1 MRHLLSD
8 VRFRTF
14 SSAAFALCFVLL
26 TACGPGRAQTG
37 DDDFGEAGTAI
48 REMRGISPKT
58 LEFVFDV
65 SGSMK
70 SDGNLRR
77 AREATITILREAARP
92 GDRVVLF
99 TFGADTRKVFDKVIQ
114 DGEDKAALINQVPSR
129 TDDGAGT
136 NIRKPHHESL
146 QIADANLPRDTAIVL
161 LTDSFNDEPK
171 PTDAAYPDYLNYY
184 TPGGQLTKYPKTP
197 ENRDYE
203 RLLAK
208 LLASGKL
215 HQYGIGIN
223 LDANGRPIERLPQAA
238 PPPSETSE
246 AVPAPQA
253 APQSPEKPSPVL
265 WISLCSVAVA
275 LAAAFVGFSSTK
287 PSVFRITGGP
297 SGTKDFNIK
306 SGQSVR
312 LGGDGATAAF
322 DAYPLS
328 GASAPVAHI
337 KAVRGQLV
345 LVPPVSTASAPNA
358 APPASAGT
366 PAPAAPPR
374 NQTEAARVYHNGLA
388 LEGETPLDFGD
399 EVRIAPAIAGSN
411 GRQFGPRVSLKN
423 KRPEK
428 GIEWE
433 RPDGAKGPKRN

>member
-1 MRHLLSD
+1 MRHLPALPA
-8 VRFRTF
+8 VRLCALFF
-14 SSAAFALCFVLL
+14 PLLFACLL
-26 TACGPGRAQTG
+26 AACGPGWAQTG
-37 DDDFGEAGTAI
+37 EDDFGEAGTVI
-48 REMRGISPKT
+48 REMRGLSPKT

-184 TPGGQLTKYPKTP
+184 TPGGQLTKYPKTA

-238 PPPSETSE
+238 PPPSETSDT
-246 AVPAPQA
+246 APAPQA

-399 EVRIAPAIAGSN
+399 EVRIALPSQAATGGSLA
-411 GRQFGPRVSLKN
+411 REFRLK
-423 KRPEK
+423 
-428 GIEWE
+428 IS
-433 RPDGAKGPKRN
+433 DPKKV